1 MRIGVA
7 VAQVTCSAAKA
18 TTIRLGAKYS
28 FLTGSC
34 DRPGPGWRDRG
45 DTALGDREEPLQQAS
60 SPETYSS
67 EAMTPQEGLM
77 PPFEELWVKIA
88 ATASERLVAQGIPIH
103 IPIHERGVGE

>member
-18 TTIRLGAKYS
+18 TTIRRGATHG

-45 DTALGDREEPLQQAS
+45 DTALRDREEPLQQAS

-77 PPFEELWVKIA
+77 PPFEELWVKTA
-88 ATASERLVAQGIPIH
+88 ATASERLVAQGIT
-103 IPIHERGVGE
+103 IHEGGVGA